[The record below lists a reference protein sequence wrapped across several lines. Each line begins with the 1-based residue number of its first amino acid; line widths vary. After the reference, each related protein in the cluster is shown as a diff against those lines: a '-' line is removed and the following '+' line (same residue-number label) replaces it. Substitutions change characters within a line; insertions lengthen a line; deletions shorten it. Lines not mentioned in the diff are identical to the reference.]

1 MTSANGN
8 DSHPLAEIP
17 EAVPGF
23 SRAATAPPLEESFS
37 PQAYSAQVAHATNLV
52 RFILERLDAEI
63 AKTRRTLEELEGH
76 RNRLLLQLRE
86 IVEEHASL

>member
-1 MTSANGN
+1 
-8 DSHPLAEIP
+8 
-17 EAVPGF
+17 
-23 SRAATAPPLEESFS
+23 
-37 PQAYSAQVAHATNLV
+37 VAHATNLV